1 MINHLVNDIIVME
14 AKPLA
19 VLDTIVCGNAEKDT
33 IHALVKGISDAC
45 RENECSPV
53 GGETS
58 IQPQVVNAGTYVL
71 TASIAGIVEK
81 ERIIDG
87 SAVREGDV
95 VLAAASN
102 GLHTNGYSLVRL
114 MMERMPQIKLERIE
128 GLTARIDLSRLR
140 IPAIFR
146 FIREQGGIREDEM
159 LRTFNC
165 GAGLVLVTGR
175 EHAEAVKR
183 LVSRQCD
190 CYEIGEIVSGQE
202 RVRLEGRMNWQL
214 RKK

>member
-1 MINHLVNDIIVME
+1 MIPD
-14 AKPLA
+14 
-19 VLDTIVCGNAEKDT
+19 
-33 IHALVKGISDAC
+33 
-45 RENECSPV
+45 
-53 GGETS
+53 
-58 IQPQVVNAGTYVL
+58 
-71 TASIAGIVEK
+71 
-81 ERIIDG
+81 
-87 SAVREGDV
+87 
-95 VLAAASN
+95 
-102 GLHTNGYSLVRL
+102 
-114 MMERMPQIKLERIE
+114 

-146 FIREQGGIREDEM
+146 YIREQGGIREDEM

-202 RVRLEGRMNWQL
+202 RVRMEGRMSW
-214 RKK
+214 